1 MFQFDNVKS
10 SSERRPIGTTASLAN
25 RYQCIMIAEIN
36 GRDEVLAAITDI
48 GGDTEI
54 AITFKDDSIR
64 RVYRRGQS
72 IEQNIGSALAYLEII
87 QEERDV
93 NAVDLFMELAKYY
106 ALKQYKFLMIGGG
119 NQWPEI
125 RCIKV
130 R

>member
-10 SSERRPIGTTASLAN
+10 SSERRPIGATASLAN

-72 IEQNIGSALAYLEII
+72 IEQNIGSALAYLGII
-87 QEERDV
+87 QEEQDV
-93 NAVDLFMELAKYY
+93 NAVDLFMELVKYY
-106 ALKQYKFLMIGGG
+106 ALEQYKFLMIGGG
-119 NQWPEI
+119 SQWPEI